1 MKGKYQERERAVGWG
16 SLGLDPTWLL
26 LAAVGV
32 SDIAVPECSKCYV
45 VGVCD
50 TLMHTQNIKCP
61 FKDINPRQGMVDL
74 KISMDHGAIT
84 NSKWAL
90 YTEVKVYY

>member
-1 MKGKYQERERAVGWG
+1 M
-16 SLGLDPTWLL
+16 
-26 LAAVGV
+26 

-74 KISMDHGAIT
+74 KITGM
-84 NSKWAL
+84 
-90 YTEVKVYY
+90 VQ